1 MGFETD
7 NTNDFT
13 NESLPYQKKS
23 LKELVLFEPN
33 KRIQMPFS
41 NDAEMAVLGSMMLEQ
56 AAISRTTELVQKESF
71 FREQHQKLFEV
82 ISSMAER
89 GLSVDFITLIDEL
102 RRRKLLE
109 FVGGSHYIVQLQ
121 SSVPTAAN
129 VEQYARIVQEYYLR
143 RKLIITSQAIIKSA
157 YDDSNDALLEVDK
170 AESMIFEIAEQRIKR
185 SFLSMKSLAT
195 IAISQILEIR
205 NKGTEGLSGVPS
217 GFTKLDNILGG
228 FQRSDLIILAA
239 RPSMGKTA
247 LALSIARNMAV
258 VFKKPI
264 GFFSVEMDSRQL
276 VTRLLS
282 AEARINAHFIRTG
295 KISDSDVQKI
305 IKQMQTLSMSPMY
318 IDDSPALT
326 IMELRAKCRRMKAEH
341 QIEAI
346 FIDYLQLLHEPR
358 AESREREV
366 STISRALKQIAKEL
380 DIAVIALSQLNRNV
394 ESRGDKIPM
403 LSDLRESGSIE
414 QDADVVMFVHR
425 PEYYKI
431 TTYEDGTPTE
441 GTAQLIVAKQRNG
454 PVGDVRV
461 AYLKDYARFENLTTD
476 YKDIPDFDSFSQD
489 SDPGF

>member
-1 MGFETD
+1 MGFETE

-13 NESLPYQKKS
+13 KDSLTYSNKTT
-23 LKELVLFEPN
+23 KELLLFDPI
-33 KRIQMPFS
+33 KMRPMPYS
-41 NDAEMAVLGSMMLEQ
+41 NEAEMAVLGSMMLEKG
-56 AAISRTTELVQKESF
+56 AISRAIEIIQKESF
-71 FREQHQKLFEV
+71 YREQHQKLFEV
-82 ISSMAER
+82 IVNMFER
-89 GLSVDFITLIDEL
+89 GLSVDFITLIDDL

-109 FVGGSHYIVQLQ
+109 FIGGSFYITQLQ
-121 SSVPTAAN
+121 SMVPTAAN
-129 VEQYARIVQEYYLR
+129 VEQYARITQEYYLR
-143 RKLIITSQAIIKSA
+143 RELIITSQNIIKSA

-170 AESMIFEIAEQRIKR
+170 AESMIFQIAEKRLKR
-185 SFLSMKSLAT
+185 SYLDMNKLAKD
-195 IAISQILEIR
+195 AITSILRIR
-205 NKGTEGLSGVPS
+205 EQGSDGLSGVPS

-258 VFKKPI
+258 AFKAPI
-264 GFFSVEMDSRQL
+264 GFFSIEMDSRQL

-295 KISDSDVQKI
+295 KISDREVEKI
-305 IKQMQTLSMSPMY
+305 ISQMQTLASSPMY
-318 IDDSPALT
+318 IDDSPALS

-341 QIEAI
+341 NIQAI

-431 TTYEDGTPTE
+431 ATYDDGTPTE
-441 GTAQLIVAKQRNG
+441 GTAQIIVAKQRNG
-454 PVGDVRV
+454 PVGDVRI
-461 AYLKDYARFENLTTD
+461 AFLKDYARFENLTTD
-476 YKDIPDFDSFSQD
+476 YKDIPEFDKFSPN